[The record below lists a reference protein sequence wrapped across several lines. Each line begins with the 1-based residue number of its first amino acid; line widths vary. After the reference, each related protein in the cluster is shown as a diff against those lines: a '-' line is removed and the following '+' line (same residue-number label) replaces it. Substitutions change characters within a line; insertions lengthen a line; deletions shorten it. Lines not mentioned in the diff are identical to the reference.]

1 MLRPKDTSKLEKRVA
16 VVTED
21 EVELVATNFQLVRGK
36 VPRAALSTV
45 DEWLRKMSALDKSA
59 LDSLN
64 AAADDDGSEHRQLWV
79 FEQQPSQL
87 EEIQWDRYGYGDM
100 TDWKRRKVLRSDY
113 GLRQA
118 PYEFLVAQSLERK
131 AKERVTARGFEQ
143 SPGETR
149 MDKAIRAAS
158 RATQVAAL
166 LLLMKVQPMHVAS
179 VG

>member
-1 MLRPKDTSKLEKRVA
+1 MES
-16 VVTED
+16 
-21 EVELVATNFQLVRGK
+21 NQ
-36 VPRAALSTV
+36 
-45 DEWLRKMSALDKSA
+45 KSMP
-59 LDSLN
+59 L
-64 AAADDDGSEHRQLWV
+64 
-79 FEQQPSQL
+79 SQL

-100 TDWKRRKVLRSDY
+100 TDWKRRKVLHSDY

-118 PYEFLVAQSLERK
+118 PYEFYVTQSLEPK